1 MVFGLTMPRMSLES
15 WIDALQARGRYT
27 FLREQAV
34 RDSGLSATAVR
45 KALQRAVKSGRLVR
59 PKEYFFVIVPLE
71 YRSAGAPPPAWFVAD
86 LMAAMKLPYH
96 VALLSAAAI
105 HGAAPQPPQEFQV
118 ITDRTVRSIRVGRSH
133 VRFFASRYLQR
144 AATVQV
150 KTPTGTMRVS
160 SPETTV
166 VDLVRFAKAAGH
178 LDYVATVIRELAPRL
193 EPERLVAALKAVC
206 DVPNTQR
213 LGYILD
219 VLRQR
224 RLSNAVHHWVKSRI
238 ARSQP
243 LRSGLPVTG
252 AGEDRRWRLWI
263 NGPVEVEA

>member
-1 MVFGLTMPRMSLES
+1 MPRLSLES

-27 FLREQAV
+27 FLREEAV

-71 YRSAGAPPPAWFVAD
+71 YRSAGGPPPSWFVAD
-86 LMAAMKLPYH
+86 LMAAMRLPYY

-118 ITDRTVRSIRVGRSH
+118 MTDRTVRSIRVGRSH
-133 VRFFASRYLQR
+133 LRFFASRYLQR
-144 AATVQV
+144 AATLQV
-150 KTPTGTMRVS
+150 KTPTGSMRVS

-178 LDYVATVIRELAPRL
+178 LDYVAAVIGELAPRL
-193 EPERLVAALKAVC
+193 NAKQLVAALKVVC
-206 DVPNTQR
+206 DVPNAQR

-219 VLRQR
+219 VLRKR
-224 RLSNAVHHWVKSRI
+224 RLSKAVHGWVKSRI
-238 ARSQP
+238 ERPQP
-243 LRSGLPVTG
+243 LRPGRPVTG
-252 AGEDRRWRLWI
+252 AREDRRWRLWI

>member
-1 MVFGLTMPRMSLES
+1 MRRASLES

-27 FLREQAV
+27 FLREEAM

-71 YRSAGAPPPAWFVAD
+71 YRSAGGPPPSWFVAD
-86 LMAAMKLPYH
+86 LMAAMRLPYY

-118 ITDRTVRSIRVGRSH
+118 MTDRTVRSIGVGRSH
-133 VRFFASRYLQR
+133 IRFFASRYLQR
-144 AATVQV
+144 AATLQV
-150 KTPTGTMRVS
+150 KTPTGSMRVS

-178 LDYVATVIRELAPRL
+178 LDYVAAVVGELAPRL
-193 EPERLVAALKAVC
+193 NARRLVAALKVVC
-206 DVPNTQR
+206 DVPNAQR

-219 VLRQR
+219 VLRNR
-224 RLSNAVHHWVKSRI
+224 GLSKAVHDWVKSRI
-238 ARSQP
+238 KRPQP
-243 LRSGLPVTG
+243 LRPGLPITG

-263 NGPVEVEA
+263 NGPLEVEA